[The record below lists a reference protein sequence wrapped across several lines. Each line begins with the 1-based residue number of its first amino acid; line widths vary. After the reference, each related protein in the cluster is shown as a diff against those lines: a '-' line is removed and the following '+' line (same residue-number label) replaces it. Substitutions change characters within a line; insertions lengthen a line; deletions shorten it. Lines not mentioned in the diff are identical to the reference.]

1 MTVWLI
7 RAGKDGEDEAKFLS
21 DGKVYLTW
29 SEVSTELSSIS
40 DRQSFTTKLQEFYP
54 DRGVRTIRNWAS
66 QIWPFVFEMKI
77 GDTVI
82 TPLKRQAGVMVGTIT
97 GEYKYEGA
105 ANAPYFHSRAIE
117 WHREAIPRSNFNQ
130 DLLYAFGAFMT
141 ICRIQRNNA
150 EARIARMKQLNWAA
164 ESAHTA
170 AVTTATDQDEQ
181 VSTDLQV
188 LADDQV
194 ARFIE
199 ARFSGHG
206 MERLVEGILRAQGYT
221 TYRSPIGP
229 DGGSDILAGS
239 GALGFGAPR
248 LVIEVKS
255 GAAVGRETVDKLI
268 GAISRFRA
276 TEGLFVSWN
285 GFKGNVQAELSKDFF
300 TVRLWDRTDLLDAL
314 FSNYNQL
321 PAELRAELP
330 LKPVWT
336 ITSGDSNGS

>member
-21 DGKVYLTW
+21 DGKAYLTW
-29 SEVSTELSSIS
+29 SEVNADLSSIA
-40 DRQSFTTKLQEFYP
+40 DRQNFTTTLQDFYP
-54 DRGVRTIRNWAS
+54 DRGVRTVRNWAS

-82 TPLKRQAGVMVGTIT
+82 TPLKRQAGIMVGTIT

-105 ANAPYFHSRAIE
+105 KNAPYFHSRAIE
-117 WHREAIPRSNFNQ
+117 WRREPIPRSNFNQ

-150 EARIARMKQLNWAA
+150 ETRIAKMQQLNWAA

-194 ARFIE
+194 ARFIQ
-199 ARFSGHG
+199 ARFSGHA

-221 TYRSPIGP
+221 TSRSPVGP
-229 DGGSDILAGS
+229 DGGSDIVAGF
-239 GALGFGAPR
+239 GALGFGEPR
-248 LVIEVKS
+248 LVVEVKT
-255 GAAVGRETVDKLI
+255 GAAVGREAVDKLL
-268 GAISRFRA
+268 GAVKKFNA
-276 TEGLFVSWN
+276 TEGLFISWN
-285 GFKGNVQAELSKDFF
+285 GFKSNVRAELAQSFF
-300 TVRLWDRTDLLDAL
+300 DVRLWDRTDLLSAL
-314 FSNYNQL
+314 FSNYDRL
-321 PAELRAELP
+321 SAELRAELP

-336 ITSGDSNGS
+336 IANEDAEDE